1 MITSLLTSVLRVIAI
16 IVIVPIA
23 GGLIAGVDR
32 KVSAWMQ
39 SRKGPPILQ
48 PFYDVFK
55 LLQKSSKTINPISRY
70 FLVLSLVFNMFNVV
84 LFFMGAELLLCIFAY
99 TLSCIFFA
107 LAGYA
112 SHSPYSFLGAERE
125 LVQIMCCVPLLI
137 LLAFGYYQVVGSFSI
152 SYAFGL
158 DIPVVTRLPLIFFGL
173 LYIITIKL
181 RKSPFDISMSH
192 HAHQELVQGITTEME
207 GTCLA
212 IVEVSHWYETV
223 FSIRLVFLFLVSNS
237 AFGWAIGILI
247 CLVVY
252 FLEILIDNASAR
264 IKYRTALRASWIT
277 ISALGIMN
285 LAWLSLL

>member
-1 MITSLLTSVLRVIAI
+1 MISSLLSSVIRVLAI
-16 IVIVPIA
+16 IMIVPLA
-23 GGLIAGVDR
+23 GGLIVGVDR
-32 KVSAWMQ
+32 KISAWMQ

-55 LLQKSSKTINPISRY
+55 LFQKNSKTINPISRY

-99 TLSCIFFA
+99 ILSCIFFA
-107 LAGYA
+107 LAGYS
-112 SHSPYSFLGAERE
+112 SHSPYSFIGAERE
-125 LVQIMCCVPLLI
+125 LVQIMCCAPMLI

-158 DIPVVTRLPLIFFGL
+158 SVPVVTRLPLIFFGL

-181 RKSPFDISMSH
+181 RKSPFDMSMSH

-207 GTCLA
+207 GSCLA

-223 FSIRLVFLFLVSNS
+223 FSIRLVFLFLVSS
-237 AFGWAIGILI
+237 GPFGWAVGIAI
-247 CLVVY
+247 CLGVY
-252 FLEILIDNASAR
+252 FLEILVDNAAAR
-264 IKYRTALRASWIT
+264 IKYKTALKASWVT
-277 ISALGIMN
+277 VASLGILN
-285 LAWLSLL
+285 LAWLSL